1 MNPQTLNKADSSVD
15 AQSSTS
21 AHDAAVDAT
30 SMVDARPD
38 VSSSMVLD
46 AAAEAEAEAS
56 TEPGGP
62 QACGFTPCTPGQPCP
77 DLVVDVDD
85 LKSSIVID
93 ERTFAAADCA
103 VVEGCIVQPGTR
115 RLLHFDTGTANV
127 GTADLNIGAPTAST
141 CFQWSQCHQHY
152 HFKGVGTYILYQ
164 PDGNTVAATG
174 HKQGFCMEDTD
185 PYAAHPGP
193 MPATPFNCNAQGL
206 HIGWEDIYPNDIDC
220 QWIDITGV
228 PAGNYILS
236 VTVDASRLLPESN
249 YENNESR
256 IPVVIP
262 AVQ

>member
-1 MNPQTLNKADSSVD
+1 MKPQMLNMADSSVED
-15 AQSSTS
+15 AEASTKP
-21 AHDAAVDAT
+21 HDAAVDVTLVA
-30 SMVDARPD
+30 DAQPD
-38 VSSSMVLD
+38 VSSMPMD
-46 AAAEAEAEAS
+46 AEAEAEAEAS
-56 TEPGGP
+56 IELGGP
-62 QACGFTPCTPGQPCP
+62 QACGFTPCVAGQPCP

-93 ERTFAAADCA
+93 QRTFAATDCA
-103 VVEGCIVQPGTR
+103 VVEGCIVVPGTR

-127 GTADLNIGAPTAST
+127 GTADLSIGAPTASV

-152 HFKGVGTYILYQ
+152 HFKGVGTYVLYE
-164 PDGNTVAATG
+164 PDGTTVAATG
-174 HKQGFCMEDTD
+174 HKQGFCMEDTE

-193 MPATPFNCNAQGL
+193 MPPTPFNCNAQGL

-236 VTVDASRLLPESN
+236 VTVDASHLLPESD
-249 YENNESR
+249 YSNNESR

-262 AVQ
+262 PAQ